1 MQVISILQRAN
12 VLPYASRPCKEWG
25 FGITYCPKPHYIIY
39 IFWVWTSA
47 LVPIYVHD
55 DNRAPKPI
63 QGAEVAPG
71 DEVHKQAV
79 LVDKLVPEDDGIPVD
94 GEATVEPT
102 PLLQRK
108 EKGLL
113 SIATSQYL

>member
-1 MQVISILQRAN
+1 MQDISIQQCTN
-12 VLPYASRPCKEWG
+12 VLPYVQKSCKERG
-25 FGITYCPKPHYIIY
+25 FGIIYCPKPHYIIY

-55 DNRAPKPI
+55 DNQAPKSI

-71 DEVHKQAV
+71 DEVHKQV
-79 LVDKLVPEDDGIPVD
+79 VPGDDGIPVD

-102 PLLQRK
+102 PILQRK

-113 SIATSQYL
+113 SIATSQYP